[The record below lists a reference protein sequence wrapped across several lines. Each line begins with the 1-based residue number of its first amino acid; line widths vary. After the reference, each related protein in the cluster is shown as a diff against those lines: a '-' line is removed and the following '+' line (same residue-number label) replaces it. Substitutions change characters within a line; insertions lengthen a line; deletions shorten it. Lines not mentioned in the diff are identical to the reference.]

1 MPVRSG
7 NSSVFVDPVMVA
19 QRASSFTR
27 RSIKQKAKIE
37 GLRLAVSMVDLTTL
51 EGKDSPGKVRALCR
65 KAVRP
70 DPGLEG
76 IPSVAAVCV
85 YPAMVT
91 VAHEALSGSGVR
103 VASVATG
110 FPAGQTSLESRLD
123 EVRSAVGDGA
133 EEIDMV
139 ISRGALLTGDASRVT
154 DEVRQVKS
162 VCGSAHLKVILEA
175 GELGSYDQIRRA
187 SMLAMAAGADFL
199 TTSTGKIPRA
209 SSLPIVLCMAE
220 AVRDYAEQTGA
231 SVGIKAAG
239 GIRTAK
245 QAWHY
250 LVVIG
255 ETLGDG
261 WLTPDRF
268 RVGASSLLNDVLLQL
283 RRLDTGRY
291 AGPDYVTVA

>member
-7 NSSVFVDPVMVA
+7 NSSVCVDPVMVA

-51 EGKDSPGKVRALCR
+51 EGKDSPGQVRALCR

-91 VAHEALSGSGVR
+91 VAHEALLGSGVR

-162 VCGSAHLKVILEA
+162 VCGSAHLKVILET
-175 GELGSYDQIRRA
+175 GELETLGRIAEA
-187 SMLAMAAGADFL
+187 SRLAIAGGADFIK
-199 TTSTGKIPRA
+199 TSTGKVAPA
-209 SSLPIVLCMAE
+209 ATME
-220 AVRDYAEQTGA
+220 AGLVMLEAIRDHFLKTGKV
-231 SVGIKAAG
+231 VGMKPAG

-245 QAWHY
+245 EALHW
-250 LVVIG
+250 LVMVK
-255 ETLGDG
+255 ETLGNE
-261 WLTPDRF
+261 WLTPERF
-268 RVGASSLLNDVLLQL
+268 RFGASSLLDDILRQLHKQASGNYAASYDVPE
-283 RRLDTGRY
+283 
-291 AGPDYVTVA
+291 A